1 MFDQRQEAS
10 DLAFTIAIASQKGGV
25 AKTTTC
31 YSLGACL
38 AEQGESVLL
47 IDLDPQANLTISFGI
62 QPDTLRHTVS
72 DALLEQGS
80 IVAVSHEGPMP
91 GLDLAPANQGLLA
104 LDRALWAE

>member
-1 MFDQRQEAS
+1 M
-10 DLAFTIAIASQKGGV
+10 
-25 AKTTTC
+25 
-31 YSLGACL
+31 
-38 AEQGESVLL
+38 LL